1 MSIIVVRGMDRFERH
16 YMRTEKRGIDLRMF
30 SKASS
35 GIASKIGKVDAVVVF
50 TNRYSIAWD

>member
-30 SKASS
+30 
-35 GIASKIGKVDAVVVF
+35 
-50 TNRYSIAWD
+50 